1 MTTSLCV
8 TRVNSG
14 QPKPQRRGVQSPPQ
28 QPNHRGGVE
37 RRGGGYHGL
46 GGEGEVWQPCVI
58 YRVADSPNEGANL
71 VLLLRPLLTPLLLLL
86 DGQVTDA
93 GSRNVRLTNR
103 LVSVQMRTHCLMG
116 LTVRVHSPL
125 PLQC

>member
-1 MTTSLCV
+1 M
-8 TRVNSG
+8 
-14 QPKPQRRGVQSPPQ
+14 
-28 QPNHRGGVE
+28 
-37 RRGGGYHGL
+37 
-46 GGEGEVWQPCVI
+46 WQPCII

-86 DGQVTDA
+86 DGQLTDA

-103 LVSVQMRTHCLMG
+103 LVSVQMRMHCLMG

-125 PLQC
+125 PFQC